1 VYTSATVNTGDPLR
15 SSTSSATPATSRR
28 CAPCSPTERRVMT
41 MTGSNT
47 IDPSGS
53 RPTQSRDWSK
63 SPVQRQWA
71 AHTRN
76 GERCKNAAI
85 RGGTICGY
93 HGGRAPAVM
102 TRTNRPT
109 HNNLSKCPH
118 RR

>member
-1 VYTSATVNTGDPLR
+1 
-15 SSTSSATPATSRR
+15 
-28 CAPCSPTERRVMT
+28 

-102 TRTNRPT
+102 TRTNRA
-109 HNNLSKCPH
+109 NA
-118 RR
+118 